1 MKDYYQVLGISF
13 GSSESEIRHNYYRL
27 AHQYHPD
34 HHNGTEHKFREI
46 QEAYEVL
53 SDKEKRREYDKHYL
67 TDTDRFAV
75 WMSTLLLN
83 LLNWYNLGD
92 LSDGKRHIDRYCRG
106 FVNRSNNNVEI

>member
-13 GSSESEIRHNYYRL
+13 GSSESEIRHSYHRL
-27 AHQYHPD
+27 AHQCHD
-34 HHNGTEHKFREI
+34 IAFRNAHKFKEI
-46 QEAYEVL
+46 QEAYYIL

-83 LLNWYNLGD
+83 LLKHWYNLSD
-92 LSDGKRHIDRYCRG
+92 LRDGKRHVDPPWLDL
-106 FVNRSNNNVEI
+106 SAK